1 MFPEPRARKI
11 GLCLFAILGL
21 MLVPLELR
29 ADFIP
34 PYGVP
39 QGFLQPFNFLDGSV
53 RPVGSWTLKTSGTP
67 FDYTGSLIQTDPSQV
82 SFRTGT
88 SFERGAS
95 FSLDLQ
101 FTHTIIASGTVSFD
115 YSLSLR
121 ATGAAAGWNFGGYLL
136 DGVLTKLPTGTGSIN
151 VPVNAGDVFGFEA
164 FASVNCI
171 LCEPPFNTAGDT
183 TFTIT
188 NFNAPV
194 PEPATTALLICGAC
208 LALARAR
215 ARARLR
221 AREVVDLGDQQLR
234 RS

>member
-1 MFPEPRARKI
+1 MFPVVSRHPVR
-11 GLCLFAILGL
+11 LGL
-21 MLVPLELR
+21 LVILTLTFFPRQLS

-39 QGFLQPFNFLDGSV
+39 HGFLQPFNFLDGSV

-82 SFRTGT
+82 SFSTGT
-88 SFERGAS
+88 SFQRGTS

-121 ATGAAAGWNFGGYLL
+121 ATGAAAGLNFGGYLL

-171 LCEPPFNTAGDT
+171 LCEPPFNTAGET
-183 TFTIT
+183 TLTIT

-194 PEPATTALLICGAC
+194 PEPTTLALLVWAVGGT
-208 LALARAR
+208 LALKVRR
-215 ARARLR
+215 NR
-221 AREVVDLGDQQLR
+221 RERVAASR

>member
-1 MFPEPRARKI
+1 LALTLI
-11 GLCLFAILGL
+11 
-21 MLVPLELR
+21 PLQLR

-39 QGFLQPFNFLDGSV
+39 HGFLQPFKFLDGSV
-53 RPVGSWTLKTSGTP
+53 TPVGSWTLKTSGTP

-82 SFRTGT
+82 SFSTGT

-121 ATGAAAGWNFGGYLL
+121 ATGAAVGWNFGGYLL

-151 VPVNAGDVFGFEA
+151 VLVNAGDVFGFEA

-171 LCEPPFNTAGDT
+171 LCEPPFNTAGET
-183 TFTIT
+183 TLTIT

-194 PEPATTALLICGAC
+194 PEPTTLALLVCAGGGT
-208 LALARAR
+208 LALK
-215 ARARLR
+215 
-221 AREVVDLGDQQLR
+221 VR
-234 RS
+234 RNRKERVAASRKS